1 MKYINVTL
9 RWATMV
15 LMIISIFTISACN
28 DDDDPPGPTLNG
40 NNTVYSLFEVGN
52 SGISGTV
59 TFAELSDGNTRIVVD
74 LDGTSAGG
82 MHPSHIHLNTA
93 AEGGGIAIS
102 LEEIDGSL
110 GTSTTDVEETD
121 SGTPIT
127 YNELIAFDGY
137 VNVHE
142 SNENLATLLAQGDI
156 GQNVLTGD
164 SETYTLDERNDSGVS
179 GSVRFWERLNGET
192 LVVVELTG
200 TPADGDHPA
209 HIHANTAAEGGGIV
223 VSLENIDGST
233 GLSRTNVTQTDEGT
247 ALSYD
252 DLIVFDGYVNVHLS
266 PSELGTTVAQG
277 DIGQNAFTGNSETYD
292 LEERSGSGVSG
303 SVHFRE
309 RLNGETLVVV
319 ELTGTPA
326 DGDHPAHIHAN
337 TAAEG
342 GGIVVSLENID
353 GSTGLSR
360 TNITQTDDGTA
371 LTYADL
377 IDFDGYVNVHLS
389 PSELGTTVA
398 QGDIGQNALTGES
411 VSYAM
416 GGSATGTAVF
426 YERNNGETL
435 VVLSLADYAF
445 TGDHPSHIHAGS
457 IASPGSIAI
466 SLSAVNAEG
475 ISRTSVSALD
485 DETAISYEELL
496 VYDGYINVHLS
507 EADLATLISQGD
519 IGSNG

>member
-233 GLSRTNVTQTDEGT
+233 GLSRTN
-247 ALSYD
+247 
-252 DLIVFDGYVNVHLS
+252 
-266 PSELGTTVAQG
+266 
-277 DIGQNAFTGNSETYD
+277 
-292 LEERSGSGVSG
+292 
-303 SVHFRE
+303 
-309 RLNGETLVVV
+309 
-319 ELTGTPA
+319 
-326 DGDHPAHIHAN
+326 
-337 TAAEG
+337 
-342 GGIVVSLENID
+342 
-353 GSTGLSR
+353 
-360 TNITQTDDGTA
+360 ITQTDDGTA